1 MFAYGYLFFYIP
13 YSKNISGKSFGEF
26 GKSQHFAKFFANFDY
41 FHNIPYANGL
51 QFAKVFSAKLPT
63 VLIRQPFL
71 LPKFLL
77 YGSFFTFDP
86 YFLFKIANYSFSSF
100 FMPT

>member
-41 FHNIPYANGL
+41 FHTIPYANGL
-51 QFAKVFSAKLPT
+51 QFTKLFY
-63 VLIRQPFL
+63 RQSV
-71 LPKFLL
+71 LL
-77 YGSFFTFDP
+77 YDMQ
-86 YFLFKIANYSFSSF
+86 YSYVHYGEYIYVHAWNNIILLLYNI
-100 FMPT
+100 